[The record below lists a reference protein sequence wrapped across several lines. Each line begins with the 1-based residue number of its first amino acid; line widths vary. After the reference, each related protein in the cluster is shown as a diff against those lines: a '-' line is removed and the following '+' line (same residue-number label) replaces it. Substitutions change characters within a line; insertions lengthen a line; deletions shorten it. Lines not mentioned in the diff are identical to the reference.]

1 MVKKDLD
8 FVIAY
13 RAELVDLSPRL
24 YRHSTRVRIVNNMSE
39 DQANGVG
46 EALRLVKSELRKTF
60 QDDVYQTWFESL
72 SLLEEQEDHI
82 ILGVPNDFAAIW
94 ISDNYRDVIAQK
106 LQLVLGRSMEVTVRS
121 SSQNSEPTPT
131 TKKSKVIKSGE
142 IEEGYI
148 LNPKNTFENFVVGPG
163 NQMAHAASIAIAN
176 APGKAYNPLFLYG
189 CTGLGKTHLMHAVAH
204 QVLANNKKAK
214 IAYTSTEKFT
224 NEFIQ
229 AIQTNAMT
237 KFRKKYRSIDVFL
250 LDDVHFLSGKERIQ
264 EEFFH
269 TFNELFESQ
278 KQIFLC
284 SDRPAS
290 EIAKLESRLV
300 SRFQW
305 GLVTDIQP
313 PDLETRIAILSKKVE
328 ALKISLDYDV
338 LSYMAEHVS
347 TNIRRLEG
355 ALTRVVS
362 YMQFSHTKVDINVL
376 RLLMKDIFQE
386 EVANAVTIDVIQQK
400 VAEFYNLKTSDLLG
414 KRRPANIA
422 MPRQVAMYLSR
433 ALTPQSLV
441 EIGLAFGGRDHGTV
455 IHACKSVENM
465 MDQDEVIKRNVEHLK
480 KILKRS

>member
-1 MVKKDLD
+1 MELIDLCRWLWGR
-8 FVIAY
+8 FIYVG
-13 RAELVDLSPRL
+13 
-24 YRHSTRVRIVNNMSE
+24 IVNNMSE
-39 DQANGVG
+39 EPISEIGD
-46 EALRLVKSELRKTF
+46 ALCLVKSELRKTF

-72 SLLEEQEDHI
+72 SLLEEHEDQI
-82 ILGVPNDFAAIW
+82 VLGVPSDFAAIW
-94 ISDNYRDVIAQK
+94 VNDNYRDVIAQK
-106 LQLVLGRSMEVTVRS
+106 LQLVLGRSIEVSVRS
-121 SSQNSEPTPT
+121 STQTSEPAPSR
-131 TKKSKVIKSGE
+131 KKPKTATSKEGE

-347 TNIRRLEG
+347 TNVRRLEG

-362 YMQFSHTKVDINVL
+362 YMQFSHSKVDINVL

-386 EVANAVTIDVIQQK
+386 EVANTVTIDVIQQK
-400 VAEFYNLKTSDLLG
+400 VAEFYNLKTADLLG

-455 IHACKSVENM
+455 IHACKSIENM

-480 KILKRS
+480 KILKRQ